1 LAQVGQALRHRSQL
15 STGVYANADLTL
27 KQAAFDRLTPPTTT
41 AGRYHPPDA
50 VMAFL
55 DDL

>member
-1 LAQVGQALRHRSQL
+1 MAQVGQALRHRSQL